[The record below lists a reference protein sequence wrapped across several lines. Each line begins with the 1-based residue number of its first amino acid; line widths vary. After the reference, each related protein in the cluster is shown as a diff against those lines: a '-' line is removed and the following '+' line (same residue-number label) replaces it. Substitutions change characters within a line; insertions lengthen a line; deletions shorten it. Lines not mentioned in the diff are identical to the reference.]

1 MASIGLR
8 EPQLVR
14 LDQET
19 QLSKDLRIGY
29 FLLRSNEKV
38 AALLYLVR
46 SIIPDD
52 QLTIVFTATKHH
64 SEYIHGLLQK
74 LVSCV
79 HVYMYVLSKGICIY
93 VYIANG
99 IRV

>member
-1 MASIGLR
+1 MCVLVSIYIYTIYTLYNIGLR
-8 EPQLVR
+8 EPQLIR

-46 SIIPDD
+46 SIIPED

-74 LVSCV
+74 LVSVC
-79 HVYMYVLSKGICIY
+79 M
-93 VYIANG
+93 
-99 IRV
+99 